1 MLYLGGLHEQNNRV
15 FKAKESTILQLLE
28 LEKLKVHSLW
38 WVKAYN
44 VNIGLNS
51 HM

>member
-1 MLYLGGLHEQNNRV
+1 
-15 FKAKESTILQLLE
+15 LLE

-51 HM
+51 HMWWSNPLICMSIG